1 MDSNRRRKDRHMHTL
16 NTRKN
21 LQRLPLL
28 ALYWWHRLKVQ
39 TLHAIYE
46 WADRKSTAAEDR
58 MMELARRYDW

>member
-1 MDSNRRRKDRHMHTL
+1 MHAL